1 MHSILRSSLSSREA
15 LRMRQLKGL
24 RKERPGRHPLGVRL
38 REYKSLR
45 GRDLQEAGSFAFLA
59 GKGACEHA
67 SSVTFATAVRRWC
80 PSTESRLQEL
90 SGHPFFSPTLLT
102 VEGS

>member
-1 MHSILRSSLSSREA
+1 
-15 LRMRQLKGL
+15 MRQLKGL

-80 PSTESRLQEL
+80 PSTESRLQVRPAC
-90 SGHPFFSPTLLT
+90 GDFHGRFPGNITCQLLQKRPKF
-102 VEGS
+102 